1 MRVCLD
7 PGHGAGTGAR
17 GNGLVEDVLAL
28 DFARRIGHH
37 LRLRKAE
44 TVMTRGDD
52 GFVTLASR
60 GALAVRTK
68 CGLFLSI
75 HLNAAA
81 SPSARGCECFAAAG
95 DERSLK
101 IAARLTAALSSMG
114 LKNRGAKY
122 DTQSAHGSLRVLRD
136 TYKNMPALLLEIGF
150 LTNKADAELLGN
162 KLFREKV
169 SIKVA
174 ETLMSITA

>member
-1 MRVCLD
+1 M
-7 PGHGAGTGAR
+7 A
-17 GNGLVEDVLAL
+17 
-28 DFARRIGHH
+28 
-37 LRLRKAE
+37 
-44 TVMTRGDD
+44 
-52 GFVTLASR
+52 AS
-60 GALAVRTK
+60 
-68 CGLFLSI
+68 F
-75 HLNAAA
+75 AAA

-101 IAARLTAALSSMG
+101 IAARITAALSSMG

-162 KLFREKV
+162 KFFREKAAV
-169 SIKVA
+169 AVA
-174 ETLMSITA
+174 EVISQRE

>member
-1 MRVCLD
+1 MRICLD
-7 PGHGAGTGAR
+7 PGHGGNTGAR
-17 GNGLVEDVLAL
+17 GNGLIEDALAL

-81 SPSARGCECFAAAG
+81 SPPARGCECFAAAG
-95 DERSLK
+95 DKRSYAMAEKL
-101 IAARLTAALSSMG
+101 AAEIMDALNNTG
-114 LKNRGAKY
+114 GAVKKKEETHRMA
-122 DTQSAHGSLRVLRD
+122 DA
-136 TYKNMPALLLEIGF
+136 
-150 LTNKADAELLGN
+150 NKAFAHY
-162 KLFREKV
+162 RY
-169 SIKVA
+169 
-174 ETLMSITA
+174 

>member
-7 PGHGAGTGAR
+7 PGHGGNTGAR
-17 GNGLVEDVLAL
+17 GNGLIEDALAL

-68 CGLFLSI
+68 CDLFLSI
-75 HLNAAA
+75 HLNAA
-81 SPSARGCECFAAAG
+81 SPSAHGCECFAAAG

-101 IAARLTAALSSMG
+101 IAARLTAALSSLG

-174 ETLMSITA
+174 ETLTSITA

>member
-7 PGHGAGTGAR
+7 PGHGGNTGAR
-17 GNGLVEDVLAL
+17 GNGLIEDALAL

-37 LRLRKAE
+37 LRLRGWE

-52 GFVTLASR
+52 RFVTLASR

-150 LTNKADAELLGN
+150 LTNKADAELLGD
-162 KLFREKV
+162 KFFRERAAV
-169 SIKVA
+169 AVA
-174 ETLMSITA
+174 EVISQRE